1 MAAPCVEH
9 VAVRVRDFE
18 AALAFF
24 TDVMGMEITLTDP
37 ASGESPLN
45 QAWVGGI
52 QLQRDEAGSG
62 DCSGDVSHIGLVADD
77 VDALLEAVYAQR
89 GVKQAEGKPRNWFV
103 TAVWFNHRGQRAAV
117 ATAGGGV
124 AVYGYAAGVNSAVGV
139 GAIDGGT
146 AVHGCCIAL
155 AQRFAAPVEGY

>member
-9 VAVRVRDFE
+9 VAVRIRDFE

-62 DCSGDVSHIGLVADD
+62 DYSGDVSHIGLVADD

-103 TAVWFNHRGQRAAV
+103 TPFGLTIAAV
-117 ATAGGGV
+117 AAAGGVV
-124 AVYGYAAGVNSAVGV
+124 AVYGYAAGVDSAVGV
-139 GAIDGGT
+139 GAIDEGIVT
-146 AVHGCCIAL
+146 NGCCIAL
-155 AQRFAAPVEGY
+155 AQRFAAPVGGY

>member
-24 TDVMGMEITLTDP
+24 TDVMGMEITLSDP

-52 QLQRDEAGSG
+52 QLQ
-62 DCSGDVSHIGLVADD
+62 
-77 VDALLEAVYAQR
+77 
-89 GVKQAEGKPRNWFV
+89 
-103 TAVWFNHRGQRAAV
+103 
-117 ATAGGGV
+117 
-124 AVYGYAAGVNSAVGV
+124 
-139 GAIDGGT
+139 
-146 AVHGCCIAL
+146 
-155 AQRFAAPVEGY
+155 

>member
-62 DCSGDVSHIGLVADD
+62 DYSGDVSHD
-77 VDALLEAVYAQR
+77 VDSLLEAVYAQR

-103 TAVWFNHRGQRAAV
+103 
-117 ATAGGGV
+117 
-124 AVYGYAAGVNSAVGV
+124 
-139 GAIDGGT
+139 
-146 AVHGCCIAL
+146 
-155 AQRFAAPVEGY
+155 APFGLTIEINGRQ

>member
-1 MAAPCVEH
+1 MAATCVEH

-52 QLQRDEAGSG
+52 QLQRDEAGGG
-62 DCSGDVSHIGLVADD
+62 DYSGDVSHIGLVADD

-103 TAVWFNHRGQRAAV
+103 TPFGLTIEINGRQ
-117 ATAGGGV
+117 
-124 AVYGYAAGVNSAVGV
+124 
-139 GAIDGGT
+139 
-146 AVHGCCIAL
+146 
-155 AQRFAAPVEGY
+155 

>member
-24 TDVMGMEITLTDP
+24 TDVMGMEITLADP
-37 ASGESPLN
+37 ASGELPLN

-62 DCSGDVSHIGLVADD
+62 DYSGDVSHIGLVADD

-103 TAVWFNHRGQRAAV
+103 TPFGLTIEINGRQ
-117 ATAGGGV
+117 
-124 AVYGYAAGVNSAVGV
+124 
-139 GAIDGGT
+139 
-146 AVHGCCIAL
+146 
-155 AQRFAAPVEGY
+155 

>member
-62 DCSGDVSHIGLVADD
+62 DYSGDVSHIGLVADD

-89 GVKQAEGKPRNWFV
+89 ASPQNANLHCFPLVKQFQYPSTG
-103 TAVWFNHRGQRAAV
+103 AAKRC
-117 ATAGGGV
+117 AK
-124 AVYGYAAGVNSAVGV
+124 
-139 GAIDGGT
+139 AI
-146 AVHGCCIAL
+146 
-155 AQRFAAPVEGY
+155 QQP

>member
-9 VAVRVRDFE
+9 VAVKVRDFK

-52 QLQRDEAGSG
+52 QLQRDEAGNG
-62 DCSGDVSHIGLVADD
+62 AYSGDVSHIGLVADD
-77 VDALLEAVYAQR
+77 VDALLQAVYAQP

-103 TAVWFNHRGQRAAV
+103 
-117 ATAGGGV
+117 
-124 AVYGYAAGVNSAVGV
+124 
-139 GAIDGGT
+139 
-146 AVHGCCIAL
+146 
-155 AQRFAAPVEGY
+155 APFGLTIEINEWE

>member
-52 QLQRDEAGSG
+52 
-62 DCSGDVSHIGLVADD
+62 
-77 VDALLEAVYAQR
+77 
-89 GVKQAEGKPRNWFV
+89 
-103 TAVWFNHRGQRAAV
+103 
-117 ATAGGGV
+117 
-124 AVYGYAAGVNSAVGV
+124 
-139 GAIDGGT
+139 
-146 AVHGCCIAL
+146 
-155 AQRFAAPVEGY
+155 